1 MQVAIIGAGPLGR
14 WLAFASAR
22 AGYRVLL
29 EDVMPSNLHHA
40 QEYLR
45 QQLGPGALP
54 MVEFASTIEGAV
66 READLAIDC
75 VPDELE
81 SKLEIFC
88 LLDRM
93 APPRTVFI
101 SPMTQLSIADL
112 ASCTYRAD
120 KCVALVAKVEELA
133 EASIGGSHAG
143 EQERAIRLRTP
154 PQITA
159 ETVAIVRE
167 FWERIGFAPHFE
179 ADISQ

>member
-14 WLAFASAR
+14 WLALAAAR
-22 AGYRVLL
+22 AGYAVLL

-45 QQLGPGALP
+45 QQLGPSALLG
-54 MVEFASTIEGAV
+54 VQFVSTIEEAV
-66 READLAIDC
+66 READVAIDC

-93 APPRTVFI
+93 APPRTILVTP
-101 SPMTQLSIADL
+101 SKRLSIADL

-120 KCVALVAKVEELA
+120 KCVALVADVQELT
-133 EASIGGSHAG
+133 SGAG
-143 EQERAIRLRTP
+143 DERANEGNILLRTA
-154 PQITA
+154 PQTSEA
-159 ETVAIVRE
+159 TVAIVRD
-167 FWERIGFAPHFE
+167 FWSRVGFEPRFE
-179 ADISQ
+179 ADVLV

>member
-14 WLAFASAR
+14 WLALASAR
-22 AGYRVLL
+22 AGYAVLL

-45 QQLGPGALP
+45 QQLGPAALP
-54 MVEFASTIEGAV
+54 NVTFASTIEQAV

-93 APPRTVFI
+93 SPPRTILVT
-101 SPMTQLSIADL
+101 PTKRLSIADL

-120 KCVALVAKVEELA
+120 KCVALVADVQELTSA
-133 EASIGGSHAG
+133 MSNG
-143 EQERAIRLRTP
+143 EDRGNGAAILLRTP
-154 PQITA
+154 PQVTQ
-159 ETVAIVRE
+159 ETVALVEE
-167 FWERIGFAPHFE
+167 FWKQIGFAPQFE
-179 ADISQ
+179 ADRNIP

>member
-14 WLAFASAR
+14 WLALAVAR
-22 AGYRVLL
+22 AGYTVLL

-45 QQLGPGALP
+45 QQLGPAALP
-54 MVEFASTIEGAV
+54 NVMFASTIEQAV

-93 APPRTVFI
+93 APPRTVLVT
-101 SPMTQLSIADL
+101 PTKRLSIADL
-112 ASCTYRAD
+112 ASCTFRAD
-120 KCVALVAKVEELA
+120 KCVALVADVQELTEMA
-133 EASIGGSHAG
+133 MSNGDERGHAV
-143 EQERAIRLRTP
+143 ILLRTP
-154 PQITA
+154 PQVTV
-159 ETVAIVRE
+159 ETVSLVEE
-167 FWERIGFAPHFE
+167 FWERIGFAPRFE
-179 ADISQ
+179 ADMK